1 MQHVGRKYARH
12 RATPTHAQVTSASK
26 LNPDKHKTPIKPL
39 KYGDFRVPS
48 GPLERKRKTSNTLE
62 EVKKGDDRNVQKD
75 QEEAGPLTR
84 NRSARKLTKIA
95 RTDAGTP
102 DEPVNSVESV
112 KQRPGRPNVGK
123 IKEKE
128 PVKSIE
134 PVKRGRQKPRVEK
147 VKEIE
152 PVAVVTPTKIDE
164 SLGNN
169 LVQKVRS
176 KVYILNALDLIM
188 NNLKTAILYVFFS
201 ENDEW

>member
-26 LNPDKHKTPIKPL
+26 LNADKHKTPIKPL

-62 EVKKGDDRNVQKD
+62 EVKKIDDRNVQKD
-75 QEEAGPLTR
+75 QEEGGPLTR
-84 NRSARKLTKIA
+84 NRSARKLTKIP
-95 RTDAGTP
+95 RTDEKQAVSGE
-102 DEPVNSVESV
+102 EPVNSVESV
-112 KQRPGRPNVGK
+112 KKKPGRPNVAQ

-134 PVKRGRQKPRVEK
+134 PVKRGRRKPRAEK

-152 PVAVVTPTKIDE
+152 PVAVVKPTKLDE
-164 SLGNN
+164 SLANN

-176 KVYILNALDLIM
+176 NLLNVLCY
-188 NNLKTAILYVFFS
+188 NNK
-201 ENDEW
+201 

>member
-12 RATPTHAQVTSASK
+12 SATPTHAQVTSAGK
-26 LNPDKHKTPIKPL
+26 LNADKHKTPIKPL

-62 EVKKGDDRNVQKD
+62 EVKKGDDRNVQKN
-75 QEEAGPLTR
+75 QEEVGPLTR
-84 NRSARKLTKIA
+84 NRSARKLTKIP
-95 RTDAGTP
+95 RTDEKQADTR
-102 DEPVNSVESV
+102 DEPVNSEESV
-112 KQRPGRPNVGK
+112 KKRPGRPNVGK
-123 IKEKE
+123 TKEKE

-134 PVKRGRQKPRVEK
+134 PVKRGRRKPRVEK

-164 SLGNN
+164 SLVNN

-176 KVYILNALDLIM
+176 NVYIMFTFRISKRSRSN
-188 NNLKTAILYVFFS
+188 Y
-201 ENDEW
+201 E